1 MFAIPGRLILNDQGV
16 DMSYKDD
23 FSPLTIDTDMSNI
36 DFLCDHLSK
45 MLSAIS
51 ESINTENYLSKQDIL
66 DLFPRHNNEEV
77 FTYMILASCWL
88 CHSWYLFP
96 LLQNKK
102 SAAVQELQ

>member
-1 MFAIPGRLILNDQGV
+1 
-16 DMSYKDD
+16 MSYKDD

-77 FTYMILASCWL
+77 FTYMILASGGVPRDFIV
-88 CHSWYLFP
+88 LFKEVIIEARKNN
-96 LLQNKK
+96 QECVKK
-102 SAAVQELQ
+102 KIFIML